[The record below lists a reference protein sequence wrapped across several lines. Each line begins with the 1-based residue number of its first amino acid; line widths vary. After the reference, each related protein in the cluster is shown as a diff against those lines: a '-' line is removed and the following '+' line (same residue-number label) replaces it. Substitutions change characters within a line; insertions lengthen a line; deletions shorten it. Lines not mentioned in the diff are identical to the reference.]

1 MEAVGAG
8 VRKLSFRRGEQSERT
23 GRQCRQKV
31 QQMLCQSVW
40 LSRLISMSRD
50 GRKGHNR
57 AKGAAFLVLILFGAF
72 YHSSVAPSTHSVI
85 SDLSEIGCLPLGSA
99 DEVVL
104 STINQEI
111 KKKIQ

>member
-50 GRKGHNR
+50 SRKGHNR

-72 YHSSVAPSTHSVI
+72 YHPSTHSVI